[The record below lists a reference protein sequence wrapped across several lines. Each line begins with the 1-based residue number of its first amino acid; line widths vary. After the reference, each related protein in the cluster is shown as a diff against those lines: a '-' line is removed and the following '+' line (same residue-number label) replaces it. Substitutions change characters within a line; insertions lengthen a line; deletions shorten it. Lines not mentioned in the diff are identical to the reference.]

1 MEFCAGEVKAACEGV
16 VLGGE
21 GGRGGGGGGAA
32 EKAAKFTE
40 GGLEGLG
47 DAAVDEEI

>member
-1 MEFCAGEVKAACEGV
+1 MQISAGEVKAACEGV

-21 GGRGGGGGGAA
+21 GGRGGGGAA
-32 EKAAKFTE
+32 EKTAKFTE